1 MCHHVREKPGKVME
15 LKGQGNVGDF
25 VNYVKPVDG
34 LAISILDDDMSV
46 LNAV

>member
-1 MCHHVREKPGKVME
+1 MCLYLHRKPGKVME
-15 LKGQGNVGDF
+15 GQGNVGEF
-25 VNYVKPVDG
+25 VSYVKRVDC